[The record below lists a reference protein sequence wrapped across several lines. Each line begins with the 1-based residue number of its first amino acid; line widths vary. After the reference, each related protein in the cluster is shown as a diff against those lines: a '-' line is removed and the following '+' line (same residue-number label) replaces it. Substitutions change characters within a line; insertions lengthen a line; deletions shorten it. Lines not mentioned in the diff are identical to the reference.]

1 MSDWAKGADSKQ
13 ELPKEIQDWFASYR
27 QALPDLNPGAA
38 FMPALWQKIEAKQ
51 RSENVWFGRLA
62 RHFVTATVAF
72 CLGMMAMLVAPVQTN
87 SASASQT
94 YVEILDQ
101 SPAPDSVDVEA
112 HDDEEVMI

>member
-1 MSDWAKGADSKQ
+1 MSDLAKGADSNQ

-27 QALPDLNPGAA
+27 QALPDLDPGAA

-72 CLGMMAMLVAPVQTN
+72 CLGMMAMLVVPVQN
-87 SASASQT
+87 KGASSQT

-101 SPAPDSVDVEA
+101 VPAAGSSDVD
-112 HDDEEVMI
+112 EVMI